1 VAEDETGADQVALT
15 VQLLSAYLAKNA
27 VAPEDL
33 AGLIRSTRT
42 ALAADLAPPPAETAP
57 PAHTPAVSVKKS
69 LASPEHII
77 SLIDGKPYKTLK
89 RHLTSRGLTPEQYR
103 ERYSLPANYPM
114 VAPSFA
120 AMRRAVATRIGLGN
134 LSATKAAVAVSA
146 PAETAVDSAPV
157 SSKLEVTTTVA
168 PKKGRARSKP
178 AAAGAAAKVAA
189 RKSKP
194 AAPKGQ
200 PKAQATAADAV
211 LPEAGLDVSQPAD
224 AIAAPAAIV
233 ADAHDAAEV
242 ASTTVSPAETE
253 KRPTRKPKSTAT
265 PKAAVAKTAGTPRTA
280 TVAADGKTE
289 EKAARKRGKLGLFR
303 TTEVARE
310 AGSQLEVPSS
320 APDDTSQDE
329 AGTPALATSSK
340 PKKRPRMARAP
351 KPVVE

>member
-1 VAEDETGADQVALT
+1 MAEDETGADQVALT

-157 SSKLEVTTTVA
+157 SSEFEVTATVA
-168 PKKGRARSKP
+168 PKKGRARPS
-178 AAAGAAAKVAA
+178 
-189 RKSKP
+189 
-194 AAPKGQ
+194 
-200 PKAQATAADAV
+200 
-211 LPEAGLDVSQPAD
+211 
-224 AIAAPAAIV
+224 
-233 ADAHDAAEV
+233 
-242 ASTTVSPAETE
+242 
-253 KRPTRKPKSTAT
+253 
-265 PKAAVAKTAGTPRTA
+265 
-280 TVAADGKTE
+280 
-289 EKAARKRGKLGLFR
+289 LFR
-303 TTEVARE
+303 CDCRRYFQFR
-310 AGSQLEVPSS
+310 GH
-320 APDDTSQDE
+320 
-329 AGTPALATSSK
+329 
-340 PKKRPRMARAP
+340 RR
-351 KPVVE
+351 